1 MYKLT
6 KLRLAAFV
14 EMTKHFASL
23 NMCYVGGENIVLVSS
38 LSVKKSEIMVNNC
51 GGITTL
57 S

>member
-23 NMCYVGGENIVLVSS
+23 NMCYVGGENIVLVGS
-38 LSVKKSEIMVNNC
+38 LSVKKVK
-51 GGITTL
+51 
-57 S
+57 